1 MAQKLWLIRI
11 DVENYRSFKPALEF
25 FDQWVPW
32 IDKFR
37 EEGWFASEWRPVEM
51 VLFEGEEGEVRKER
65 KKPIPDFTGGYV
77 ADACSERARKIIEA
91 LVNGQVEFLPLI
103 TPVGPYYEMN
113 IQRLSCLDVEHSII
127 DYLYPEEKRK
137 IFKVIKY
144 AFHWERLEG
153 QHIFWIREVGTTPTF
168 VSDEFKRLVEENN
181 LTGLLFY
188 PVSLV
193 EGQ

>member
-1 MAQKLWLIRI
+1 MRT
-11 DVENYRSFKPALEF
+11 DPDHYRSFGPTPEF
-25 FDQWVPW
+25 FERFIEWV
-32 IDKFR
+32 DEFR
-37 EEGWFASEWRPVEM
+37 EPKSLAAKWPAVRLE
-51 VLFEGEEGEVRKER
+51 LFEGEPGEEKEEQQL
-65 KKPIPDFTGGYV
+65 PIPDFARGYV
-77 ADACSERARKIIEA
+77 VMACSERARKIIEA